1 MITWTKIA
9 NKSFFEPVVEMRD
22 KYTGKDNEY
31 TIAAVTKTIS
41 KFGPSGS
48 LKNMNIALEQRI
60 DVIPKMS
67 SAVFFDFKCILQII
81 LKLRKACAPPEL
93 MFLFKV

>member
-22 KYTGKDNEY
+22 KYTGKDNRY

-41 KFGPSGS
+41 RFGPSGS
-48 LKNMNIALEQRI
+48 LKNTNIALEQRME
-60 DVIPKMS
+60 VTPKMS
-67 SAVFFDFKCILQII
+67 CAVLLDLKCILVII
-81 LKLRKACAPPEL
+81 LEIN
-93 MFLFKV
+93 